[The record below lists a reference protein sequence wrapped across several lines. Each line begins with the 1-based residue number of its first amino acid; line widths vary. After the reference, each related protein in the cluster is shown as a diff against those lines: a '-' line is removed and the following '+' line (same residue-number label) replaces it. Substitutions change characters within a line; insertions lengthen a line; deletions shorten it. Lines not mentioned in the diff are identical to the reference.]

1 MDILI
6 DKNNRTVAIGIIEFG
21 IFDEDFEKWKVELN
35 GQMYYIIDNDYICVE
50 VEDDSIPNENIIYKY
65 CYTKEAGFYVNPD
78 YSEPINLEKEVER
91 LTQENIN
98 LKSQLDIMQEAL
110 DFLAMQ

>member
-1 MDILI
+1 M
-6 DKNNRTVAIGIIEFG
+6 GIIGFG

-35 GQMYYIIDNDYICVE
+35 GQMYYIIDNEYECIE
-50 VEDDSIPNENIIYKY
+50 IEDNLIPNENIIYKY
-65 CYTKEAGFYVNPD
+65 CYTKEEGFYINPN
-78 YSEPINLEKEVER
+78 YSEPVNLEKEVER
-91 LTQENIN
+91 LTRENEN